1 MTQVQIQSGDRVM
14 NSSWMEFKA
23 EVIEQ
28 YQQQKQMAE
37 AALSRVDDATFFTHM
52 REDGDEHTN
61 SIAILVK
68 HLSGNFL
75 SRWTDFLTTDGE
87 KADRERPREFMQ
99 ESSDNRPQI
108 MKRWEEGWQ
117 RLFTTIESLTEED
130 FAKTV
135 HIRGEAHSVVKAI
148 LRNLL
153 HAAHHIGQMDLLA
166 TVLKNHNGA
175 E

>member
-1 MTQVQIQSGDRVM
+1 M

-23 EVIEQ
+23 EVIVQ

-37 AALSRVDDATFFTHM
+37 KALSRVDDVAFFTHM

-68 HLSGNFL
+68 HISGNFL

-87 KADRERPREFMQ
+87 KPDRERPREFMN
-99 ESSDNRPQI
+99 EVSDNRVQI
-108 MKRWEEGWQ
+108 MERWEEGWQ
-117 RLFTTIESLTEED
+117 RLFGAIESLNEED

-135 HIRGEAHSVVKAI
+135 YIRGEAHSVVKAI

-153 HAAHHIGQMDLLA
+153 HATHHIGQMDLLA
-166 TVLKNHNGA
+166 TVLKNHDGSD
-175 E
+175 